1 MKFEV
6 ELRKEAYMVLSV
18 EADTPDEAED
28 KALKQVPPHEIGFW
42 SVESVEDIT

>member
-6 ELRKEAYMVLSV
+6 ELRKESYMVV

-28 KALKQVPPHEIGFW
+28 KALKERPPHEIGMW
-42 SVESVEDIT
+42 SIESVEDLT